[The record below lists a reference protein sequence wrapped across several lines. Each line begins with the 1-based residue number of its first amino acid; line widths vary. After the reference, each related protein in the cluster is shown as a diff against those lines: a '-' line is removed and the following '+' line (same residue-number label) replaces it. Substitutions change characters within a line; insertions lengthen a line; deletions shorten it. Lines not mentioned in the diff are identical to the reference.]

1 MAARKPLKIQRM
13 FSALSLVPFSTACR
27 ALQREYGLGE
37 YDFAADLRSVWAT
50 ASNDE
55 IELRVQARLTSST
68 HFKDNIPPGDYACLF
83 GVTLLARGGD
93 FSIEGFDAF
102 LRGTLQTDRLHSY
115 AARRANV

>member
-1 MAARKPLKIQRM
+1 MAAQKPLKIHRM

-37 YDFAADLRSVWAT
+37 YEFAADLRSVWAA

-68 HFKDNIPPGDYACLF
+68 HLKDEDPPGDYASLF
-83 GVTLLARGGD
+83 GVMLLTRGGD
-93 FSIEGFDAF
+93 FSIEKLDAF
-102 LRGTLQTDRLHSY
+102 LRDTLQTDRLHSY
-115 AARRANV
+115 AARRARG

>member
-1 MAARKPLKIQRM
+1 MAARKPLKIQRL

-37 YDFAADLRSVWAT
+37 YDFAA
-50 ASNDE
+50 
-55 IELRVQARLTSST
+55 ELRVQARLTSST